1 MSNIFI
7 FRSIIFFARNFT
19 SKSISL
25 IHFLLSNFLIINV
38 NLEIIITTL
47 HIRIFA
53 KTFSNFRS
61 SPSSYSPL
69 PFGGEGGGKRDVN
82 DWGINHIACQSY
94 CRVSLSPQLMTLLYR
109 GREERPDR
117 FKHRI

>member
-38 NLEIIITTL
+38 NLEIIIITTL

-69 PFGGEGGGKRDVN
+69 PFGGEGGNVN
-82 DWGINHIACQSY
+82 DWGINHIACQSN